1 MTDITTT
8 AEVSAVEA
16 AFNAAADKQVAAN
29 DALVDAKE
37 ATKAFGASVT
47 EAKGNV
53 KKAKEYLAA
62 LPATAT
68 DEQKAAGQTSLDSWI
83 AEQAKREQQ
92 LADAKVTEKAAKEA
106 FTAADKELKAAKKA
120 KEKADKPAKPAK
132 VKAER
137 VVQNGMAYPADGTIS
152 KKLWDIFDAASATKG
167 SPAAI
172 TDVFETAKAAG
183 VVDASIRAGYAHWR
197 KFHGITGRVTG
208 ADHEAKEKA
217 KADEKAAKAA
227 KKEAEKAEREA
238 KKAAEKAAK
247 DAKAAEA
254 KAAADAAAAAAAAAN
269 TAPTE

>member
-1 MTDITTT
+1 MEDQTVA

-16 AFNAAADKQVAAN
+16 AFNEAADKQVAAN

-62 LPATAT
+62 LPDTAT
-68 DEQKAAGQTSLDSWI
+68 DEQKAAGQTSLDSWV
-83 AEQAKREQQ
+83 AEQQKREQQ
-92 LADAKVTEKAAKEA
+92 LADAKVAEKAAKEA
-106 FTAADKELKAAKKA
+106 FAAADKELKAAKKA
-120 KEKADKPAKPAK
+120 KEKAEKPAKAAK

-152 KKLWDIFDAASATKG
+152 KKLWDIFDAATAAKG

-172 TDVFETAKAAG
+172 TDVFKTAQEAG

-197 KFHGITGRVTG
+197 KFHGITGRVVS
-208 ADHEAKEKA
+208 ADHEAKEAA
-217 KADEKAAKAA
+217 KQAEKEAKAA
-227 KKEAEKAEREA
+227 KKAEEKAARE
-238 KKAAEKAAK
+238 AEKAAK
-247 DAKAAEA
+247 KAAADAKAAEEKAA
-254 KAAADAAAAAAAAAN
+254 KEAAAADAAQ
-269 TAPTE
+269 TA